1 MRVAASCDLSDV
13 KASQRPAEKAR
24 TISSNFSITTGLKRS
39 ERERN
44 QSARSSSV
52 TVPGCTQ
59 MVAPSSSF
67 NALIPSLRETIT
79 PWLS

>member
-1 MRVAASCDLSDV
+1 MVDAANWDLSEV
-13 KASQRPAEKAR
+13 KASQRPAAKAR
-24 TISSNFSITTGLKRS
+24 TISSYFSITTGLNDS
-39 ERERN
+39 ELARN

-59 MVAPSSSF
+59 MVAPSSSRSR
-67 NALIPSLRETIT
+67 LTPSLRDTIT